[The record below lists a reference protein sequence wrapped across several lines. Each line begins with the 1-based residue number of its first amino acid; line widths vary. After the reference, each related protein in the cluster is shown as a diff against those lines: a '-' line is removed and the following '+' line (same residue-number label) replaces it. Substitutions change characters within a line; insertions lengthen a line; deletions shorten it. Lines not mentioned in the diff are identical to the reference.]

1 MTQDLAPAIP
11 LPPLLRVAVVGAGG
25 PSGLVAVAQL
35 LAAGVEPSLILAFE
49 SRNKAGGVWNFDAEP
64 GQQHVHWRKDG
75 PPVVRSDAELAAD
88 GAIGPSAMYDRLRTN
103 LPNQIMNYRFSP
115 FAKDTPVFPTHQQVA
130 TYLQDYSKRHNLND
144 LIRWGV
150 RVTSVYH
157 TPGGGEADRWTVQTT
172 EGTYTVSH
180 VILANGHYNEPY
192 LPSIPGLDAF
202 TGQVVHARWWR
213 NPRRFRGEN
222 VVVVGSRAS
231 GSDIARELAQDDE
244 STDVPDGAD
253 GAGGSGSS
261 ARTIYQSV
269 RGYKPGDKVWDDA
282 LPWTKRIHVV
292 PEIVEI
298 QPSPSGSVLVLE
310 NGQRLKGIKAIVFA
324 TGYLFSYPFAT
335 KAPFDEYPLTTSLA
349 AAEDGLPAAGGQD
362 ILNLNNTDTFYVPD
376 PTLALI
382 GLHYQVNPFPLGEA
396 TARLIARSFTRG
408 QVPPLPPLL
417 RFTDRPGE
425 VKIGAPAE
433 FDNQDAWLRAIGEG
447 GDEGTPECW
456 PRSSEATREARVNA
470 LKMRK
475 AELGY

>member
-1 MTQDLAPAIP
+1 MTQDLAPAIS
-11 LPPLLRVAVVGAGG
+11 LPPLSRVAVIGAGG

-35 LAAGVEPSLILAFE
+35 VAAGVQSSQILAFE
-49 SRNKAGGVWNFDAEP
+49 ARTKAGGVWNYDAEP
-64 GQQHVHWRKDG
+64 GPQHIAWRKAG
-75 PPVVRSDAELAAD
+75 PPVVRSDAELTR
-88 GAIGPSAMYDRLRTN
+88 GANGPSAMYDRLRTN

-115 FAKDTPVFPTHQQVA
+115 FPKGTPVFPTHYQVA
-130 TYLQDYSKRHNLND
+130 AYLQDYARRND
-144 LIRWGV
+144 LDALIRWGV
-150 RVTSVYH
+150 RVTDLYH
-157 TPGGGEADRWTVQTT
+157 TPGGDDADRWTVETT
-172 EGTYTVSH
+172 DGTYTVSH
-180 VILANGHYNEPY
+180 IIIANGHYNEPY
-192 LPSIPGLDAF
+192 LPPIPGLDAF
-202 TGQVVHARWWR
+202 SGEVVHGRWWR
-213 NPRRFRGEN
+213 NPRRFRGED

-244 STDVPDGAD
+244 SCADEGDGTKPT
-253 GAGGSGSS
+253 
-261 ARTIYQSV
+261 RTIYQSV

-282 LPWTKRIHVV
+282 MPWTRRIHVV
-292 PEIVEI
+292 PEIVRIE
-298 QPSPSGSVLVLE
+298 PSPSGSVLVLE
-310 NGQRLKGIKAIVFA
+310 DGQRLEGVKAIVFA

-349 AAEDGLPAAGGQD
+349 AAQDGLPAAGGQD
-362 ILNLNNTDTFYVPD
+362 IRNLNNTDTFYVPD

-396 TARLIARSFTRG
+396 SARLIARSFTRG
-408 QVPPLPPLL
+408 QVPPLPPLI

-456 PRSSEATREARVNA
+456 PHSSQATRDARVNA

>member
-35 LAAGVEPSLILAFE
+35 LAAGVDPSLILAFE

-64 GQQHVHWRKDG
+64 GHQHVHWRKDG
-75 PPVVRSDAELAAD
+75 PPVVRSNAELAAH
-88 GAIGPSAMYDRLRTN
+88 GAIGPS
-103 LPNQIMNYRFSP
+103 
-115 FAKDTPVFPTHQQVA
+115 
-130 TYLQDYSKRHNLND
+130 
-144 LIRWGV
+144 
-150 RVTSVYH
+150 
-157 TPGGGEADRWTVQTT
+157 GGGEADRWTIETT
-172 EGTYTVSH
+172 EGTDTVSH
-180 VILANGHYNEPY
+180 VIFANGHYNEPY

-213 NPRRFRGEN
+213 NPRHFRDEN

-244 STDVPDGAD
+244 AIDVPDGAD
-253 GAGGSGSS
+253 GADEAGGSGSG

-292 PEIVEI
+292 PEIVQIE
-298 QPSPSGSVLVLE
+298 PSPSGSVLVLE
-310 NGQRLKGIKAIVFA
+310 DGQRLKGIKAIVFA

-335 KAPFDEYPLTTSLA
+335 KAPFDKYPLTTSLA
-349 AAEDGLPAAGGQD
+349 PAEDGLPAAGGQD
-362 ILNLNNTDTFYVPD
+362 IRNLNNTDTFYVPD

-475 AELGY
+475 VELGY